1 MSKVAEYL
9 QDHITGEV
17 VVAPEILEHF
27 STDASIFK
35 IIPQIIEYPRVE
47 DDIRKTARFT
57 WQLAERGKVIPI
69 TARGLGTDQG
79 GAAIGSGIVMIF
91 PAHMNKVLSLNAKK
105 GLVTVQPGVNY
116 GRLEQAL
123 QTHGQFIPPY
133 PTSVEYSTIGGAIC
147 NNAGG
152 EKTLKYGSTKDYVR
166 SLRVVLAN
174 GDLITTSRLSKRELN
189 KKKSQSDMEGE
200 IYRAVD
206 GLICDNTKLLD
217 DNRIYINNNNAGYD
231 LWRVKQPDGSFDLTP
246 LFVGS
251 QGTLGIVSEA
261 TLETEPYNPQ
271 SNLIVGFFDNIE
283 NAGEAINKIRKLQ
296 PCSLEIVDG
305 NLLALVEKTNP
316 NQLKRSEK
324 PFDKLVL
331 FVEFDDY
338 KDRHQKKNIKK
349 TKKILEQLAR
359 SFQYAADREE
369 QEELWKIRHSA
380 SNIISHS
387 VGNKRALPIIED
399 GSVPPERFTE
409 LLQKVYELFEH
420 FGLDVAVWGHAGTA
434 NLHVRPFL
442 DLDHAGD
449 RQSLFLIMDAYY
461 KMILEMGGT
470 TSGEHNDGRL
480 KGPYLRQVYGEEL
493 YVLFKNV
500 KQAFDPYG
508 TLNPCVKIDVTKN
521 DLQPIIRREYSLKHL
536 SAHMP
541 RT

>member
-35 IIPQIIEYPRVE
+35 IIPQIIEYPRGE
-47 DDIRKTARFT
+47 ADIRKTARFT
-57 WQLAERGKVIPI
+57 WQLAERGKIIPI

-91 PAHMNKVLSLNAKK
+91 PAHMNKVLSLNSKK
-105 GLVTVQPGVNY
+105 GLVTVQPGTNY

-152 EKTLKYGSTKDYVR
+152 EKTLKYGSTKEYVR

-174 GDLITTSRLSKRELN
+174 GDVITTCRLSKRELN
-189 KKKSQSDMEGE
+189 KKKSQADMEGE

-206 GLICDNTKLLD
+206 GLISDNSKLLD
-217 DNRIYINNNNAGYD
+217 ENRIFINNNNAGYD
-231 LWRVKQPDGSFDLTP
+231 LWRIKLPDGSFDLTP

-261 TLETEPYNPQ
+261 TLETEPYNPK
-271 SNLIVGFFDNIE
+271 SSLIVGFFDNID
-283 NAGEAINKIRKLQ
+283 NAGEAITKIRKLQ

-305 NLLALVEKTNP
+305 NLLALVEKNNP
-316 NQLKRSEK
+316 NQLKRAER

-338 KDRHQKKNIKK
+338 KDRQQKKSIKK

-359 SFQYAADREE
+359 TSRYASDREE

-380 SNIISHS
+380 SNVISHS
-387 VGNKRALPIIED
+387 IGSKKALPIIED
-399 GSVPPERFTE
+399 GVVPPERFTE

-442 DLDHAGD
+442 DLNHIGD
-449 RQSLFLIMDAYY
+449 RQSIFKIMDAYY

-480 KGPYLRQVYGEEL
+480 KAPYLMQVYGEEL
-493 YVLFKNV
+493 YVLFKNI
-500 KQAFDPYG
+500 KQVFDPYG
-508 TLNPCVKIDVTKN
+508 TLNPGVKIDVTQN

>member
-17 VVAPEILEHF
+17 VIAPEILEHF

-35 IIPQIIEYPRVE
+35 IIPQIIEYPRIE

-91 PAHMNKVLSLNAKK
+91 PAHMNKVLSLNSKK

-116 GRLEQAL
+116 GRLEQTL

-189 KKKSQSDMEGE
+189 KKKSQADMEGE

-217 DNRIYINNNNAGYD
+217 DNRIFINNNNAGYD
-231 LWRVKQPDGSFDLTP
+231 LWSVKQPDGSFDLTP

-271 SNLIVGFFDNIE
+271 SSLIVGFFDNIE
-283 NAGEAINKIRKLQ
+283 NTGEAINKIRKFQ

-305 NLLALVEKTNP
+305 NLLASVEKNNP

-380 SNIISHS
+380 SSIISHS
-387 VGNKRALPIIED
+387 VGNKKALPIIED
-399 GSVPPERFTE
+399 GSVPQRD
-409 LLQKVYELFEH
+409 LQ
-420 FGLDVAVWGHAGTA
+420 
-434 NLHVRPFL
+434 N
-442 DLDHAGD
+442 
-449 RQSLFLIMDAYY
+449 YY
-461 KMILEMGGT
+461 KKYMNFLSIL
-470 TSGEHNDGRL
+470 
-480 KGPYLRQVYGEEL
+480 V
-493 YVLFKNV
+493 
-500 KQAFDPYG
+500 
-508 TLNPCVKIDVTKN
+508 
-521 DLQPIIRREYSLKHL
+521 
-536 SAHMP
+536 
-541 RT
+541 